1 MANRL
6 QTIKN
11 PIVLGSSALVAIA
24 AVLAACTGN
33 SGKPDVVAANP
44 ACPSP
49 AAVPSGFGYPQSA
62 ATIQQWVSSR
72 NIPAARGHG
81 WGLWA
86 ALMSDSGG
94 KWVWR
99 TWCTETQAFAPADGE
114 KPEAAASGLTAKP
127 HADSDRPM
135 RMFKLGNGPTT
146 GSEPINFSTAPVYT
160 IPAPVAQKYAG
171 SSCIVP
177 PSGNSP
183 IPTLA
188 NGTQFQNNGDVMIA
202 GVIYNQAAY
211 DWIRQKTLYDTATLQ
226 GMRPQNDQTAQM
238 PPMPAG
244 SISLK
249 PMLWPVKKTG
259 YTALPVWDNLT
270 EDYGRYSGFEV
281 QSQWPRAVAVT
292 PQWAS
297 EIATV
302 DVSYLDQPGVTMG
315 QGGPRIGPNKYR
327 QARTVGIGEFY
338 NFQPDLATLDE
349 CDKAL
354 LDASAYYAY
363 GRMFEQGDY
372 LALVAMHIIT
382 KEQPDWTFQSVW
394 WSDRPMQG
402 EYAANR
408 PNIPGAKG
416 PWQHYL
422 MTSTY
427 GWTQPN
433 NSKLW
438 PVAYNPYIELAA
450 DHPIK
455 TNCMNCH
462 HRAAWP
468 NDGTGYKAPGGP
480 GALDVFDYDGLA
492 IFNGLIGVDT
502 LWSISDRA
510 TGPSATLSSSPP
522 AESAPSK

>member
-1 MANRL
+1 MDSR
-6 QTIKN
+6 QGIKY
-11 PIVLGSSALVAIA
+11 PIVLGGSALVAIA
-24 AVLAACTGN
+24 AILVSCTG
-33 SGKPDVVAANP
+33 SGSKPDVAAANP
-44 ACPSP
+44 ACPAP
-49 AAVPSGFGYPQSA
+49 AAIPAGFGYPQSA

-81 WGLWA
+81 WGLFA
-86 ALMSDSGG
+86 GLMSDSGG

-99 TWCTETQAFAPADGE
+99 TWCTETQAFANTGAEAQGDASAAPAQKEPSHG
-114 KPEAAASGLTAKP
+114 
-127 HADSDRPM
+127 DRPM
-135 RMFKLGNGPTT
+135 RMFKLANGQTT
-146 GSEPINFSTAPVYT
+146 GSEPINFKVAPVYT
-160 IPAPVAQKYAG
+160 IPAPVAEKYA
-171 SSCIVP
+171 SSGCILP
-177 PSGNSP
+177 PSKTSP

-188 NGTQFQNNGDVMIA
+188 NGAQFQNNGDVMIA
-202 GVIYNQAAY
+202 GVIYNQPAY
-211 DWIRQKTLYDTATLQ
+211 DWIRQKKLYEAATLQ
-226 GMRPQNDQTAQM
+226 GLRPAANQTAQM
-238 PPMPAG
+238 QPMPAG

-249 PMLWPVKKTG
+249 PMLWPVKKQG
-259 YTALPVWDNLT
+259 YTALPVWDDLKTDN
-270 EDYGRYSGFEV
+270 GVYSGFEV

-292 PQWAS
+292 PQSAS
-297 EIATV
+297 QIATV

-327 QARTVGIGEFY
+327 QARTVGIEQFY
-338 NFQPDLATLDE
+338 NFQPDLSKME
-349 CDKAL
+349 KCDRAL

-394 WSDRPMQG
+394 WSDRPALG
-402 EYAANR
+402 EYAADR

-427 GWTQPN
+427 GWTQAG

-455 TNCMNCH
+455 TNCANCH
-462 HRAAWP
+462 LRAAWP
-468 NDGTGYKAPGGP
+468 NDGTGYLAPNGP
-480 GALDVFDYDGLA
+480 GALDVFSYDGLP
-492 IFNGLIGVDT
+492 IFNGLIGVDR
-502 LWSISDRA
+502 LWSISDRVA
-510 TGPSATLSSSPP
+510 PPSAGPVGSEAKEP
-522 AESAPSK
+522 AAQK

>member
-1 MANRL
+1 MANLR
-6 QTIKN
+6 KN
-11 PIVLGSSALVAIA
+11 TKIRVILGTSALVTLT
-24 AVLAACTGN
+24 AVVAACTG
-33 SGKPDVVAANP
+33 SSDKAEVVAASP

-49 AAVPSGFGYPQSA
+49 AAIPSGFGYPQSA

-81 WGLWA
+81 WGLFA
-86 ALMSDSGG
+86 GLMSESGG

-99 TWCTETQAFAPADGE
+99 TWCTETQAFAPAGAG
-114 KPEAAASGLTAKP
+114 EAAASGAPAKP
-127 HADSDRPM
+127 HVDNDRPM
-135 RMFKLGNGPTT
+135 RMFKFGNGPNT
-146 GSEPINFSTAPVYT
+146 GDEPINFKVAPLYR
-160 IPAPVAQKYAG
+160 IPEPVAQKYVG
-171 SSCIVP
+171 SRCIVP
-177 PSGNSP
+177 PSSTSP
-183 IPTLA
+183 VPTLA

-202 GVIYNQAAY
+202 GVIYNQPAY
-211 DWIRQKTLYDTATLQ
+211 DWIRQKKLYDAATLQ
-226 GMRPQNDQTAQM
+226 GMRPGSDQTAQM

-249 PMLWPVKKTG
+249 PMLWPIKKTG

-270 EDYGRYSGFEV
+270 EDYDRYSGFEV

-302 DVSYLDQPGVTMG
+302 DVSFLDLPGVTMG
-315 QGGPRIGPNKYR
+315 EKGPRIGPNKYR
-327 QARTVGIGEFY
+327 QARTVGIDKFY
-338 NFQPDLATLDE
+338 SFQPDLASLDE

-363 GRMFEQGDY
+363 GRMFEQGDS

-394 WSDRPMQG
+394 WSDRPGLG
-402 EYAANR
+402 EYAADR
-408 PNIPGAKG
+408 PTIPGAKG

-455 TNCMNCH
+455 TNCGNCH
-462 HRAAWP
+462 LRAAWP

-480 GALDVFDYDGLA
+480 GALDVFSYNGQP
-492 IFNGLIGVDT
+492 IFNGLIGVDR
-502 LWSISDRA
+502 LWSISDRVP
-510 TGPSATLSSSPP
+510 TPSATPSGATADAS
-522 AESAPSK
+522 EAPK